1 MPKKSWVWS
10 YLTATGNSVLCQFC
24 KKEFNSKNSTS
35 TFAYHF
41 KQIHPDKIP
50 PAPLHTPSK
59 QRLQSE
65 STDHSDT
72 EPPKKKPNLGV
83 RQTTLTPSK
92 KCSLKYTIA
101 RLAAV
106 DGLTGDD
113 TLDNLSFLKGIM
125 KMEPQHLLTYN

>member
-50 PAPLHTPSK
+50 PAPLSTPSK
-59 QRLQSE
+59 HRLQSE

-83 RQTTLTPSK
+83 RQTTLT
-92 KCSLKYTIA
+92 
-101 RLAAV
+101 
-106 DGLTGDD
+106 
-113 TLDNLSFLKGIM
+113 
-125 KMEPQHLLTYN
+125 TYNYRSLVADI